1 MDTDPPTF
9 EFEHLVEAKNCLLR
23 VLQVA
28 EEQDNMIDGLAAAEK
43 NTAGLDFTNCRG
55 AFSMLEANSKSNE
68 RFSSRV
74 DKHMNELRE
83 RIMAK
88 REVDL
93 NQRLALLTIL
103 TAIFMPLTLLTG
115 IWGMNFEYM
124 PELSAEGAYYKVR
137 FLVRRN
143 FFLISVL
150 SRYVSIAAAG
160 SVWNANASNDSC
172 ILLPPCGVD
181 RDLMPIQCEVS
192 TLSHLGSK

>member
-1 MDTDPPTF
+1 
-9 EFEHLVEAKNCLLR
+9 
-23 VLQVA
+23 
-28 EEQDNMIDGLAAAEK
+28 MIDGLAAAEE
-43 NTAGLDFTNCRG
+43 NTAGLDFSHCRG
-55 AFSMLEANSKSNE
+55 AFSMLLANSKSNE
-68 RFSSRV
+68 RLTSRV

-137 FLVRRN
+137 FLVQRN
-143 FFLISVL
+143 VFLISVI
-150 SRYVSIAAAG
+150 SHYESMATEG
-160 SVWNANASNDSC
+160 SVWNAHPSIDSC
-172 ILLPPCGVD
+172 VLLSSSGVD
-181 RDLMPIQCEVS
+181 GNFMTIHCEVS
-192 TLSHLGSK
+192 TFSLGEEETGALLQMQHQRKM

>member
-28 EEQDNMIDGLAAAEK
+28 EEQDEIIEGLAAAEQ

-55 AFSMLEANSKSNE
+55 AFEMLEANSKSNE
-68 RFSSRV
+68 RLSSRV

-103 TAIFMPLTLLTG
+103 SAIFMPLTLLSG
-115 IWGMNFEYM
+115 IWGMNFENM
-124 PELSAEGAYYKVR
+124 PELSGEGAYYKVR
-137 FLVRRN
+137 FWCAPLPYLSH
-143 FFLISVL
+143 FISNP
-150 SRYVSIAAAG
+150 AKG
-160 SVWNANASNDSC
+160 FVWNVHLSVESC
-172 ILLPPCGVD
+172 VLLPPGGVD
-181 RDLMPIQCEVS
+181 GILIPMQSRAF
-192 TLSHLGSK
+192 TLR

>member
-1 MDTDPPTF
+1 MDEAMDTDPPTF

-28 EEQDNMIDGLAAAEK
+28 EEQDEIIEGLAAAEQ

-55 AFSMLEANSKSNE
+55 AFEMLEANSKSNE
-68 RFSSRV
+68 RLSSRV

-103 TAIFMPLTLLTG
+103 SAIFMPLTLLSG
-115 IWGMNFEYM
+115 IWGMNFDNM
-124 PELSAEGAYYKVR
+124 PELSGEGAYYKVR
-137 FLVRRN
+137 FWCGRSSSLS
-143 FFLISVL
+143 FHILFLILPLILPKALFGMFILAL
-150 SRYVSIAAAG
+150 SLVYCFHRAG
-160 SVWNANASNDSC
+160 WT
-172 ILLPPCGVD
+172 GY
-181 RDLMPIQCEVS
+181 
-192 TLSHLGSK
+192 

>member
-28 EEQDNMIDGLAAAEK
+28 EEQDEIIKGLAAAEL

-55 AFSMLEANSKSNE
+55 AFEMLEANSKSNE
-68 RFSSRV
+68 RLSSRV

-93 NQRLALLTIL
+93 NQRLAFLTIIS
-103 TAIFMPLTLLTG
+103 AIFMPLTLLSG
-115 IWGMNFEYM
+115 IWGMNFENM
-124 PELSAEGAYYKVR
+124 PELSGEGAYYKVR
-137 FLVRRN
+137 FRRRSSPLLI
-143 FFLISVL
+143 FHILFLILRKALFGMFILAL
-150 SRYVSIAAAG
+150 SLVYCFHRAG
-160 SVWNANASNDSC
+160 WT
-172 ILLPPCGVD
+172 GY
-181 RDLMPIQCEVS
+181 
-192 TLSHLGSK
+192 